1 MMQKVLT
8 YLGLSDEREVLEDT
22 ESAQV
27 VETPEEPRRAGRRP
41 NIVALDDARAK
52 AQQKVVLIEPRSFN
66 EVKEMADHL
75 RARRTVIVNLHRI
88 RPEHLQRMK
97 DFLSGAVYVL
107 DGVISRLGED
117 VYLLAPDQVD
127 VQGAIASWEEQ
138 ERDDA

>member
-8 YLGLSDEREVLEDT
+8 YLGLADEREPEA
-22 ESAQV
+22 E
-27 VETPEEPRRAGRRP
+27 VETAAEPVPEEPRRAGRRA
-41 NIVALDDARAK
+41 NIALLEDARAR
-52 AQQKVVLIEPRSFN
+52 QTQKVVLIEPRSFN

-107 DGVISRLGED
+107 DGVIARLGED

-127 VQGAIASWEEQ
+127 VQGAIATWEEQ
-138 ERDDA
+138 EASNE